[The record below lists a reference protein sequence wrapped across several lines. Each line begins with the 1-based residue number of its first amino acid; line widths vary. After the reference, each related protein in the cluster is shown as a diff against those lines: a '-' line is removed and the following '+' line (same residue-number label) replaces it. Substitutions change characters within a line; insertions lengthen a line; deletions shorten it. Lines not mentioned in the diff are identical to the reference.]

1 MPSGTPA
8 TSSLTPCAT
17 GGTPVPTNT
26 PNPGFPACSVTDA
39 AAYLTPE
46 AGSPPNGGTIQ
57 VGDRITLDLMLKTGA
72 HNITDQQSYLHF
84 DPTRLQNVDASAGGC
99 VLTSTVTADTGG
111 PFDTVLENE
120 VCNGPNPCV
129 FRTLT
134 YQPGDLSFSSGA
146 KTNPPYNGPDFRV
159 ARIGLCATATGDA
172 VIRWDFSPPAPS
184 TRDTEIVDETGTLV
198 SNDNCYV
205 DYLIH
210 ILCPGAPTPTSTPTS
225 TPRPTPSGSSLVV
238 GHVVW
243 QARPAQPNPLQQL
256 PVTLTLTSGST
267 RVDYPAQSTDA
278 SGFFTVPVGGL
289 PNGVYTW
296 RAKDPKYLSGA
307 GPVTL
312 TGARQTNADMGL
324 MRAGDAN
331 NDNLVNLSDFIILK
345 LTFNSTT
352 DLRADFN
359 GNGIV
364 DAADFTTL
372 KSNFGQAGAGPRD
385 P

>member
-1 MPSGTPA
+1 VA
-8 TSSLTPCAT
+8 
-17 GGTPVPTNT
+17 
-26 PNPGFPACSVTDA
+26 DA
-39 AAYLTPE
+39 AAYLAPE
-46 AGSPPNGGTIQ
+46 AGSPPNGGTIL

-72 HNITDQQSYLHF
+72 HNIADQQSYLHF
-84 DPTRLQNVDASAGGC
+84 DPTRLQNVDASVGGC

-111 PFDTVLENE
+111 PFDTVLQNE

-134 YQPGDLSFSSGA
+134 YQPGELSFSSGA
-146 KTNPPYNGPDFRV
+146 KANPPYNGPDFRV

-184 TRDTEIVDETGTLV
+184 TRDTEIVDDTGALA
-198 SNDNCYV
+198 SNDNCFV
-205 DYLIH
+205 DYVIH
-210 ILCPGAPTPTSTPTS
+210 IICPGAPTPTSTPTS
-225 TPRPTPSGSSLVV
+225 TPTPSSSSLLV

-243 QARPAQPNPLQQL
+243 QARPAQPNPLQRL
-256 PVTLTLTSGST
+256 PITLTLTSGST
-267 RVDYPAQSTDA
+267 QVDYAAQSTDA

-289 PNGVYTW
+289 PNGNYTW
-296 RAKDPKYLSGA
+296 RAKDPQYLTGS

-312 TGARQTNADMGL
+312 MGAPQTNAEMGL

-331 NDNLVNLSDFIILK
+331 NDNVVNLSDFVILK
-345 LTFNSTT
+345 VTFNTA
-352 DLRADFN
+352 DPRADFN

-372 KSNFGQAGAGPRD
+372 KSNFGRGGAIPGNP
-385 P
+385 